1 MNRLSD
7 NSAQVAL
14 AIATLQHRKKVYWIV
29 GISLLGLTM
38 VMPLFYLAKF
48 NESTLKV
55 VSDDQIN
62 EYLEGPSDKNQ
73 EPVLGSVSV
82 QGQEMQMPQLAT
94 ETLRG
99 LEALT
104 VDPQYGE
111 FARRLIFQLDTNGRI
126 SNESLEKLDVVLA
139 EKLASM
145 DSSLRLAVKNNDLP
159 LLEVLMDAKFFKD
172 YAAERL
178 SSWSW
183 LIEST
188 RYDYITASMDLTS
201 AEVSNDAEAE
211 LDALYAIRSITG
223 QNIHAARIGKLE
235 TEVEEFQRANLQ
247 SEFAG
252 LMAAGKYGQLL
263 QRAGT
268 LRSKMA
274 DDPVIKGMVLQAQM
288 AKAKQFRDEIFSAAN
303 AEAKADNWRA
313 IPDLLSRVPLNM
325 HGQEFQNL
333 QNRSTKIVRLQ
344 EALVDL
350 LLEPG
355 RLVDGNVQKYAK
367 KQLANAAAYEE
378 FSPALSR
385 MIGELES
392 EIEVADI
399 AVQLLIESDN
409 RATILIPGLGYVEP
423 TVKKSLWLSKKRY
436 NFIVRCAGKTDV
448 HNEIDL
454 RGALATEPS
463 AIRLACGS

>member
-7 NSAQVAL
+7 NNAQVAL
-14 AIATLQHRKKVYWIV
+14 TIATLQHRKRVYWIV

-111 FARRLIFQLDTNGRI
+111 FARRLLFQLDANGRI

-145 DSSLRLAVKNNDLP
+145 ASSLRLAVKNNDLP
-159 LLEVLMDAKFFKD
+159 RLEVLMDTKFFKD
-172 YAAERL
+172 YAVEQL

-201 AEVSNDAEAE
+201 AEVNNDAEAE
-211 LDALYAIRSITG
+211 LDALYAIRSVTG

-247 SEFAG
+247 SEFAD
-252 LMAAGKYGQLL
+252 LMAAGKYDQLL

-268 LRSKMA
+268 LRPKMA
-274 DDPVIKGMVLQAQM
+274 DDPVIQGMVLQAQM
-288 AKAKQFRDEIFSAAN
+288 AAASQFRDEIFTAAN
-303 AEAKADNWRA
+303 VEAQADNWRA

-333 QNRSTKIVRLQ
+333 QNRATEIVRLQ

-350 LLEPG
+350 LLEPS
-355 RLVDGNVQKYAK
+355 RLVDENVQRYAK
-367 KQLANAAAYEE
+367 NQLANAAAYEE

-385 MIGELES
+385 MIGELVS

-399 AVQLLIESDN
+399 TVQLLIESDN

-436 NFIVRCAGKTDV
+436 NLIVRCAGKTDV

-454 RGALATEPS
+454 RSALATEPS
-463 AIRLACGS
+463 AIRLACES